1 MKKTLAQTKAERFFV
16 VERDT
21 KLIALAKKTNGRLL
35 KKHCAPYKTNIPSDH
50 TRDICFVRRY
60 LREKI
65 TML

>member
-1 MKKTLAQTKAERFFV
+1 MKKTLAQNKAERFFV
-16 VERDT
+16 ERD
-21 KLIALAKKTNGRLL
+21 KRLIALAKKLTVGCLS
-35 KKHCAPYKTNIPSDH
+35 KHRTPYKTNIPSDH